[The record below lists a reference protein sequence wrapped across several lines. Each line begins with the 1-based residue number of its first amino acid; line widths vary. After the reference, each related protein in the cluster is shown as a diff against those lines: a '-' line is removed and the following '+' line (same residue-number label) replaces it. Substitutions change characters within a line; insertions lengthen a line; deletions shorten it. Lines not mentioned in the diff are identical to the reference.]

1 MRAVN
6 AISSCSAEQAANL
19 APFSLAHGIDDTM
32 ARIIAV
38 ANQKGGV
45 GKTTTAVNLAAALA
59 AAKRRVLLVDF
70 DPQGNA
76 TMASGVDKRVAK
88 PNGCEVLLD
97 EAPIEQAIVK
107 TESHFDLLPGNGD
120 LTAAELKLMDAI
132 ARESRLKEQ
141 LAKVADRYDII
152 LIDCPPSLHLLTL
165 NALTAANGL
174 LIPVQCEYFALEGL
188 SSLLDTVKAVRQRLN
203 PALEIEGLLR
213 TMYDVRNNL
222 GNEVSAQLIHHFG
235 DKVLRSIIPRN
246 VRLAEAPSHG
256 QPIHLYD
263 RSSRGAIAYIG
274 LAGEMIRRER
284 GHVAAA
290 AAAQDHAA
298 EAAEAALHDD
308 ATQVG
313 LADETL
319 DDIVDIHQE

>member
-1 MRAVN
+1 
-6 AISSCSAEQAANL
+6 
-19 APFSLAHGIDDTM
+19 M

-59 AAKRRVLLVDF
+59 AAKRKVLLVDL

-97 EAPIEQAIVK
+97 EAPIERAIVT
-107 TESHFDLLPGNGD
+107 TEAHYDLLPGNGD

-132 ARESRLKEQ
+132 AREMRLKEQ
-141 LAKVADRYDII
+141 LAKIADNYHTI
-152 LIDCPPSLHLLTL
+152 LIDCPPTLHLLTL
-165 NALTAANGL
+165 NALAAADGL

-188 SSLLDTVKAVRQRLN
+188 SSLLDTVKAVRLRLN
-203 PALEIEGLLR
+203 PNLEIEGLLR

-222 GNEVSAQLIHHFG
+222 GNEVSAQLTTHFG

-274 LAGEMIRRER
+274 LAGEMIRRDR
-284 GHVAAA
+284 NQQ
-290 AAAQDHAA
+290 AAAQDQANDVITPT
-298 EAAEAALHDD
+298 LHES
-308 ATQVG
+308 
-313 LADETL
+313 DETL

>member
-1 MRAVN
+1 
-6 AISSCSAEQAANL
+6 
-19 APFSLAHGIDDTM
+19 M

-45 GKTTTAVNLAAALA
+45 GKTTTSVNLAAALA
-59 AAKRRVLLVDF
+59 AAKRRVLLVDL

-76 TMASGVDKRVAK
+76 TMASGVDKREAK
-88 PNGCEVLLD
+88 PNGCEVLMD

-107 TESHFDLLPGNGD
+107 TEALYDLLPGNGD

-141 LAKVADRYDII
+141 LAKIAHRYDTI

-222 GNEVSAQLIHHFG
+222 GNEVSAQLTHHFG

-284 GHVAAA
+284 GHA
-290 AAAQDHAA
+290 AAAQDQAGEVA
-298 EAAEAALHDD
+298 SVALHSET
-308 ATQVG
+308 TQAD

-319 DDIVDIHQE
+319 DDIVDVHQE